1 MIKKPSRI
9 LITGASSGLGAA
21 LALQYATAGIT
32 LFLTGRNEERL
43 KKVSDSCTAKGAEV
57 HIKILDI
64 KNNHELTKWIKS
76 LGGIDLVIANAGISA
91 GTGGDGESIKQVE
104 NIFATNIDGVIH
116 TIHPAIDIMKKQK
129 NGQIA
134 IISSLAGYRGMPS
147 SPAYSA
153 SKAAVKVYGEALRGV
168 LKKDGISL
176 SVITP
181 GYITTPMT
189 DVNNFIMPFKMDVEK
204 AASHIINKLAK
215 NPARIAFP
223 FPLYFIVWLMS
234 CLPPHIIDP
243 IFSRLPQKPNSNMQ
257 NNGQNE
263 NLQ

>member
-1 MIKKPSRI
+1 MIKTPRKI
-9 LITGASSGLGAA
+9 LITGASSGLGAE
-21 LALQYATAGIT
+21 LAKQYATAGVT
-32 LFLTGRNEERL
+32 LFLTGRNSDRL
-43 KKVSDSCTAKGAEV
+43 NLVKNACTKKGAEV
-57 HIKILDI
+57 HVKILDI
-64 KNNHELTKWIKS
+64 KNKEELSNWINS
-76 LGGIDLVIANAGISA
+76 IVELDLVIANAGISA
-91 GTGGDGESIKQVE
+91 GTGGYGESIKQVE

-116 TIHPAIDIMKKQK
+116 TIHPAIDIMQKQK

-168 LKKDGISL
+168 LKKDGIAL

-189 DVNNFIMPFKMDVEK
+189 NINNFIMPFKMDVEK
-204 AASHIINKLAK
+204 AAKHIIKKLQK

-234 CLPPHIIDP
+234 CLPPSIIDP
-243 IFSRLPQKPNSNMQ
+243 IFSRLPQKPNSNQ
-257 NNGQNE
+257 QSNGQNE
-263 NLQ
+263 EA

>member
-1 MIKKPSRI
+1 MIKKPRTI
-9 LITGASSGLGAA
+9 LITGASSGLGFS
-21 LALQYATAGIT
+21 LAMQYASAGVT
-32 LFLTGRNEERL
+32 LFLTARNEERL
-43 KKVSDSCTAKGAEV
+43 NIIKNNCTKKGAEV
-57 HIKILDI
+57 HSKILDI
-64 KNNHELTKWIKS
+64 KNKDELTNWIS
-76 LGGIDLVIANAGISA
+76 SITELDLVIANAGISA
-91 GTGGDGESIKQVE
+91 GTGGNGESIKQVE

-116 TIHPAIDIMKKQK
+116 TIHPAIEIMNKQK
-129 NGQIA
+129 SGQIA

-168 LKKDGISL
+168 LKKNGIAL

-189 DVNNFIMPFKMDVEK
+189 DVNDFIMPFKMDVEK
-204 AASHIINKLAK
+204 AARYIVKKLQK

-234 CLPPHIIDP
+234 CLPPSIIDP

-257 NNGQNE
+257 KNGQNE
-263 NLQ
+263 EL